1 MGTVLSQS
9 RWSGGMVLAACL
21 FAHGCAAAGPQADA
35 SPDQEAPTISP
46 IGDVRA
52 AGRSAYQSRATLS
65 LRGTVTWSSSKEG
78 DVVIDDGTGGI
89 FTQLP
94 GRDSTD
100 SCEATGSVPIGTVLE
115 VTGVID
121 WSGVAPRLLADSLR
135 SLGSAPLPGAQSV
148 SPSHVQSGEALHQ
161 RVRVEGVVQ
170 ELQATDGRKAFVAIV
185 SADGECNVFLK
196 ARTDTELDRL
206 LDSRVRVDGT
216 VTRSLDASGRVTGFL
231 LVASRLDDLT
241 VLEWADPDPFAAT
254 LLSLKDL
261 AGRNAGPPPRHRRRV
276 HGTVTYVSGDQG
288 LLYLQRGPH
297 AIRVEAA
304 SASSLRLGDVAEAS
318 GFVRYPGSSVLLTS
332 ASVRKIKSGEPPAPI
347 RIHLPDILAGAQ
359 AGAQSDAKRPP
370 NGLLCQV
377 RGTLVELQTHGRG
390 HRLLLGSHGEVVNA
404 VLENDDGDALH
415 AVRRGSELDITGIA
429 SFSHDVHFGHGR
441 WAEPTELALL
451 LRDASDV
458 RVIRAGP
465 WWTRQHLT
473 WALLGTGTAAVVSAG
488 WSFFLAGKVKRR
500 TLALA
505 TETFARRSLELETE
519 AMLRERNRIAGELH
533 DGVQSLLTGLSFH
546 IEAAAGPGDT
556 SKHIA
561 NAQALIVGIREEFR
575 KCVWALR
582 QLGQPETD
590 PARHLRGI
598 AALQHLC
605 SDAQVNVTVE
615 GATDPLPAPVMAP
628 LSLVAREA
636 IANAVTHGAARRID
650 LLFRRDEDGVTLE
663 ISDDGSGFSRDAE
676 PRDTRPRFGLS
687 NMSERMTSLGG
698 TLEIDS
704 RPGAGTRVTARIPA
718 SALATRSNSPPKE

>member
-1 MGTVLSQS
+1 
-9 RWSGGMVLAACL
+9 MVLAACL
-21 FAHGCAAAGPQADA
+21 FANGCAAAGPQADA
-35 SPDQEAPTISP
+35 SPDQGATTVAR

-52 AGRSAYQSRATLS
+52 AGRLAYQSRATLS

-100 SCEATGSVPIGTVLE
+100 SCEATGSVPVGTVLE

-121 WSGVAPRLLADSLR
+121 WSGATPRFLADSLR
-135 SLGSAPLPGAQSV
+135 SLGSAPLPRARSV
-148 SPSHVQSGEALHQ
+148 SPYHVQSGEALHQ

-170 ELQATDGRKAFVAIV
+170 ELHATEGRKVFVTIV
-185 SADGECNVFLK
+185 SAAGECHAFLK
-196 ARTDTELDRL
+196 VRTDTELDRL
-206 LDSRVRVDGT
+206 LDSRVRVAGT
-216 VTRSLDASGRVTGFL
+216 AMVSHDASGQVTEFL
-231 LVASRLDDLT
+231 LVASRPDDLN

-254 LLSLKDL
+254 QLSLKDL
-261 AGRNAGPPPRHRRRV
+261 AGRNAGTPPRHRRRV
-276 HGTVTYVSGDQG
+276 HGTVTYVSGDQV
-288 LLYLQRGPH
+288 LLYLQTGQH
-297 AIRVEAA
+297 AIRVETT
-304 SASSLRLGDVAEAS
+304 SASSLRVGDMAEAS
-318 GFVRYPGSSVLLTS
+318 GFLRYPGSIVLLTS
-332 ASVRKIKSGEPPAPI
+332 ASVRKIKSGEPPAPV
-347 RIHLPDILAGAQ
+347 RFNLPDILAGAQ
-359 AGAQSDAKRPP
+359 SDAKPPP

-390 HRLLLGSHGEVVNA
+390 HRLLLSSHGEVVNA
-404 VLENDDGDALH
+404 VLENDDGGALH

-429 SFSHDVHFGHGR
+429 SFSYDVRAGHGR
-441 WAEPTELALL
+441 WAKPTELALL
-451 LRDASDV
+451 LRDASDI

-465 WWTRQHLT
+465 WWTWERLT
-473 WALLGTGTAAVVSAG
+473 WAFLGTGVAAVAFAG
-488 WSFFLAGKVKRR
+488 WSAFLSRKVQRR

-590 PARHLRGI
+590 PARNLRGI

-605 SDAQVNVTVE
+605 SDAQVDVTVE